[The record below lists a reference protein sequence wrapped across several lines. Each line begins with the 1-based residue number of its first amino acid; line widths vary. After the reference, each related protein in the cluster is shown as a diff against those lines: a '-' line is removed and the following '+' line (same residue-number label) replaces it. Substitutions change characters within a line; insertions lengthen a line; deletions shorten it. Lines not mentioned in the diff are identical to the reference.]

1 MSADVENGGDGDV
14 CEFLGV
20 LFFGCFLLADF
31 DGLGLFLAY
40 CFNRLVSLLELL
52 ELKSKSTYSENPEFN
67 SAVQLKTRPQ
77 F

>member
-1 MSADVENGGDGDV
+1 M

-20 LFFGCFLLADF
+20 LFFGCFLVADF
-31 DGLGLFLAY
+31 GGVGLFLAY

-52 ELKSKSTYSENPEFN
+52 ELKSKSKSTTSANPEFN
-67 SAVQLKTRPQ
+67 STVQLKTRPQ